1 MKRNLPMRTA
11 GLVLLFALC
20 AALAPLGAQ
29 SKAQIVSSP
38 LTQDLLKQFP
48 EIGNGYIDLNGNG
61 KADETADLSEV
72 IPESRIK
79 DGQLQAQEIL
89 DFIVANWRFIP
100 QEKLKSVQKSVKAS
114 SGALG
119 ELIAIDFGASLD
131 DAVRQREAM
140 GGLLYLTP
148 SAYKEAMSKIG
159 GIISAMSAAY
169 KKEGQKAETD
179 FVSNRDALFGMIQ
192 KGYPLPEDIPQEEK
206 ATLST
211 AMTSIVLSSKAKDP
225 VKTRLAIKTL
235 GGLKSADA
243 APYLLGLAD
252 GGDYE
257 VDAIAALGDI
267 GYRPGIPALAKALKN
282 SPKLEVRQAA
292 LKSLGLIG
300 GAEGLDAVL
309 ELVKSPA
316 RDSLEPELLSAA
328 TEALAGIAKKGNTD
342 YKILVALKDL
352 SGASDAAVRKAAVGG
367 LGAFAA
373 GQSSDTLLGLLQNDK
388 DPAVRAEAV
397 AALNKQKSDAVVPAL
412 MRTLREK
419 DLDTN
424 LEIAVLLAL
433 GTNPQGSQA
442 LSLVVDDLQDK
453 NEKVRAAAS
462 DALVALYPANQQLV
476 TGSLTRSLLA
486 SQDSAFLAAGTA
498 LLAAFADQTTVP
510 ALLTLLAR
518 PESEVKRNVT
528 WAFYKI
534 RSSSNPR
541 VLDELQKLVTN
552 ENESIEVRVNAVRAV
567 GATGFD
573 SVQLNLWQTL
583 VTTAQMR
590 GEKYS
595 SLRLFAVRS
604 LGELT
609 PPKPQAVSALSR
621 IASKESDL
629 ELRKEAVAALRS
641 LAPSDPEVESALAAS
656 FAQADDAG
664 LKVLILEALADSGSS
679 KPASLAGDF
688 LGGAASLSLKRRAVT
703 ALSENPDEASAEVI
717 LDACK
722 TPELGDFAEAVLEGY
737 PESFMTS
744 LVARRTRTETDK
756 NILSVLSAL
765 GAKFGE

>member
-1 MKRNLPMRTA
+1 MKRNLPLRTA
-11 GLVLLFALC
+11 ELVLLFALC

-38 LTQDLLKQFP
+38 LSQDLLKQFP
-48 EIGNGYIDLNGNG
+48 EINNGYIDLNGNG

-72 IPESRIK
+72 IPESRVK

-100 QEKLKSVQKSVKAS
+100 LEKLKSVQKSVKSS

-119 ELIAIDFGASLD
+119 ELIAIDFSASLD

-148 SAYKEAMSKIG
+148 SAYKEAMNKIG

-169 KKEGQKAETD
+169 KKEGQKAEAD

-211 AMTSIVLSSKAKDP
+211 SMTSIVLSSKAKDP
-225 VKTRLAIKTL
+225 AKTRLAIKTL
-235 GGLKSADA
+235 GALKSADA

-257 VDAIAALGDI
+257 VDAIAALGNI
-267 GYRPGIPALAKALKN
+267 GYRPGIPVLAKALKN

-292 LKSLGLIG
+292 LRSLGLIG

-328 TEALAGIAKKGNTD
+328 TEALAGIAKKGNTES
-342 YKILVALKDL
+342 KILVALKDL
-352 SGASDAAVRKAAVGG
+352 SGAGDAAVRKAAVGG
-367 LGAFAA
+367 LGSFAA
-373 GQSSDTLLGLLQNDK
+373 GQSSDALLALLQNDK

-419 DLDTN
+419 DLDPN
-424 LEIAVLLAL
+424 LEIAVLEAL
-433 GTNPQGSQA
+433 GANPQGSQA

-462 DALVALYPANQQLV
+462 DALVALYPANQQTV
-476 TGSLTRSLLA
+476 TGTLTRSLLA

-498 LLAAFADQTTVP
+498 LLASFADQTTVP

-534 RSSSNPR
+534 RSSANPR

-590 GEKYS
+590 GEKYA

-609 PPKPQAVSALSR
+609 PAKPQAVSALSR
-621 IASKESDL
+621 IASKDPDL

-641 LAPSDPEVESALAAS
+641 LAPSDPDVESALAAS
-656 FAQADDAG
+656 FGQADDAE

-679 KPASLAGDF
+679 KSASLAGDF
-688 LGGAASLSLKRRAVT
+688 LGSAASLSLKRRAVS
-703 ALSENPDEASAEVI
+703 ALSENPDEASAQVI

-722 TPELGDFAEAVLEGY
+722 AAELGDFAEAVLEGY
-737 PESFMTS
+737 PESIMTS

-756 NILSVLSAL
+756 NILAVLSAL
-765 GAKFGE
+765 ETKFGE